1 MEKTKLPKSSG
12 SGTLVMNVNKAI
24 KMETGGKLILY
35 KERLTMK
42 KKCAQ
47 IEVVYYTAIYIAFW
61 KTLFVYVHAV
71 VLPKELSLKK
81 IK

>member
-1 MEKTKLPKSSG
+1 M
-12 SGTLVMNVNKAI
+12 
-24 KMETGGKLILY
+24 Y

>member
-1 MEKTKLPKSSG
+1 
-12 SGTLVMNVNKAI
+12 
-24 KMETGGKLILY
+24 METGGKLILY

-47 IEVVYYTAIYIAFW
+47 IEVVYYTEIYITYW
-61 KTLFVYVHAV
+61 KTLFAYVHAV

>member
-1 MEKTKLPKSSG
+1 ME
-12 SGTLVMNVNKAI
+12 A
-24 KMETGGKLILY
+24 GGKLRLY
-35 KERLTMK
+35 KERLTTK

-47 IEVVYYTAIYIAFW
+47 FEVVYHTEIYITCW
-61 KTLFVYVHAV
+61 KTLFAYVHAV